1 MASGTPGSWTSF
13 HRREDVLRAV
23 VTAADTRRDGR
34 LPMHVDGVAE
44 TFADELDLL
53 GALSLRWH
61 TRLAGRIERE
71 LGDHPGDP
79 EDAVVAAWRATA
91 RELPG
96 IRAILDEHR
105 AAPHDDATAAALRT
119 STVKERALL
128 AVMAGR
134 AGGAGRRRP
143 PDRRAAREPRPRGPG
158 PGAPVHAADGA
169 RGPRAWPA
177 GAAPGGAG
185 GLSRPPEP
193 AAPMP
198 AARSGGPSR
207 RPEPLPVGG
216 CRALPRRWTMAA

>member
-23 VTAADTRRDGR
+23 VTAADTRRDGV
-34 LPMHVDGVAE
+34 LPMHLDGVAE

-119 STVKERALL
+119 STGRERALL

-134 AGGAGRRRP
+134 AAAQDAAAPRIGERLESRARAGLGPVPRSTP
-143 PDRRAAREPRPRGPG
+143 PT
-158 PGAPVHAADGA
+158 VHAAPA
-169 RGPRAWPA
+169 RGLLERLRAA
-177 GAAPGGAG
+177 LAA
-185 GLSRPPEP
+185 
-193 AAPMP
+193 
-198 AARSGGPSR
+198 
-207 RPEPLPVGG
+207 
-216 CRALPRRWTMAA
+216 